1 MFEGR
6 PISVRVCNRGG
17 SLVKKSRGPR
27 ASRKTIAAMMFVV
40 AAVLAGLALGGWLLP
55 CTARAAGNQTF
66 VFQGNGYGHG
76 AGMSQWGA
84 WQKARDGE
92 TWDQIL
98 AFYYPNTTVVDNANI
113 ELKVKISPSVTS
125 WAQDYSEVQL
135 TGTDLS
141 SAAAPMTLIT
151 HDAGGDHTQEIPAG
165 FFCVIVRREDG
176 SVYVTT
182 PTAQEGPFDWAKG
195 VTTVDGGGNAGRIKI
210 RLRTASGL
218 QAAKEYWGSMQV
230 TKAAAAGYLNVY
242 NYVLL
247 ENYTRSI
254 AEVDPAW
261 AKASVPASYAPE
273 AVKAQAVAARTWGV
287 FKMNINGWFNDNTRD
302 VAYAGYTWEANNP
315 GVAQAAADT
324 AGKVVFYNGSAISS
338 NFSAH
343 NGGYTSANPWG
354 YSTPAYW
361 RVGPD
366 PASLKAPPWRPAY
379 SWKCSVSAATLS
391 TVVNDYLIANGG
403 SGLGNIY
410 RVRVASRDV
419 PSDPGSHARTMEL
432 VGTLGTTI
440 MQAETFRYLIPT
452 DPATGDNMRSTLFT
466 KIVNPYNTYTGSDR
480 YATAI
485 MLSQSGFP
493 SGAPAAV
500 LTSGLDFPGALVGAP
515 LAGAFDSPLLL
526 TPNTILPKNV
536 AAELK
541 RLNPAKVFIIGLP
554 ASFVGKVQ
562 AALPGLAVGQAV
574 LLTGSD
580 RYQTAATVALVIK
593 AKLGSVSGV
602 IIAPGD
608 KFPDG
613 LAAAPLGAS
622 KGWPILLTPAAGPF
636 PKASA
641 DAIVALGVTTGIEVG
656 TYAAPGVPGF
666 TLSKRMVG
674 TDRYHTCAMI
684 AEYGLT
690 QGMSFTHLAVT
701 TGEKFPDALA
711 SGPFLALDGGTLL
724 LTPLTGVSPYT
735 AASLAA
741 HKAEIGRLDFIGL
754 SGPVLGKILDLI
766 G

>member
-1 MFEGR
+1 MNKCR
-6 PISVRVCNRGG
+6 D
-17 SLVKKSRGPR
+17 SRTR
-27 ASRKTIAAMMFVV
+27 QKATMAMMLVV
-40 AAVLAGLALGGWLLP
+40 VVLAGLVLAGGLLP
-55 CTARAAGNQTF
+55 DSARAAGSKTF
-66 VFQGNGYGHG
+66 VFEGNGWGHG

-84 WQKARDGE
+84 WQMARDGQ
-92 TWDQIL
+92 TWAQIV

-113 ELKVKISPSVTS
+113 ELKVKISPTVTS

-135 TGTDLS
+135 TGTDPS

-151 HDAGGDHTQEIPAG
+151 HDAAGDHTQEIPAD
-165 FFCVIVRREDG
+165 FICVVVRLEDG
-176 SVYVTT
+176 NVYLTT
-182 PTAQEGPFDWAKG
+182 PAGQEGPFDWVKG
-195 VTTVDGGGNAGRIKI
+195 VPTLDGGGNEGRVKL
-210 RLRTASGL
+210 RLRTSSGL

-230 TKAAAAGYLNVY
+230 TKATAAGYLNVY

-247 ENYTRSI
+247 EKYTRSI

-287 FKMNINGWFNDNTRD
+287 YKQTTAGWLNDNTKD
-302 VAYAGYTWEANNP
+302 VVYAGYTWEASNP

-324 AGKVVFYNGSAISS
+324 AGKVLFYGGKAISA

-354 YSTPAYW
+354 YATPAYW

-366 PASLKAPPWRPAY
+366 PASLASPPWRPAY
-379 SWKCSVSAATLS
+379 SWKCSVSAADLS
-391 TVVNDYLIANGG
+391 TVVNDYLIAHGG
-403 SGLGNIY
+403 SDLGHIY
-410 RVRVASRDV
+410 RVRIASRDV
-419 PSDPGSHARTMEL
+419 PSDPGSHARTLEL
-432 VGTLGTTI
+432 VGTLATTT

-452 DPATGDNMRSTLFT
+452 DPATGDNMRSTLYT
-466 KIVNPYNTYTGSDR
+466 EIVNPYDTYTGSDR

-485 MLSQSGFP
+485 MLSQAGFP

-500 LTSGLDFPGALVGAP
+500 LVSGVDFPDALVGAP

-526 TPNTILPKNV
+526 TPNTILPSNV

-554 ASFVGKVQ
+554 ASFIAKVK
-562 AALPGLAVGQAV
+562 AALPGLATGQAV
-574 LLTGSD
+574 LLSGST
-580 RYQTAATVALVIK
+580 RYQTAAIVAQVIK
-593 AKLGSVSGV
+593 AKLGSISGV

-608 KFPDG
+608 RFPDG
-613 LAAAPLGAS
+613 LAAAPLGAN
-622 KGWPILLTPAAGPF
+622 KGWPILLTPALGPF
-636 PKASA
+636 PKVSA
-641 DAIVALGVTTGIEVG
+641 DAIVALGVSTGIEVG
-656 TYAAPGVPGF
+656 SYVNPGVPGF
-666 TLSKRMVG
+666 TLSRRIVG
-674 TDRYHTCAMI
+674 VDRYDTCAKI

-724 LTPLTGVSPYT
+724 LTPSTSLSPYT
-735 AASLAA
+735 AASVTG
-741 HKAEIGRLDFIGL
+741 HKAEIDRLDFIGL
-754 SGPVLGKILDLI
+754 GNTIRGKILDLL